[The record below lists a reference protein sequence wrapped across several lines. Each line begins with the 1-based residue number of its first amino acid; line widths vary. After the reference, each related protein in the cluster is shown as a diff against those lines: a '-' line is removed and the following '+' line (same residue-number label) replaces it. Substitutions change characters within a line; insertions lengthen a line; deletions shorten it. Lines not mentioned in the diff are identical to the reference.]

1 MEQSLSIERIL
12 KELYHISGFR
22 ICIYD
27 TNFHEIAA
35 YPHELGC
42 FCGLIQKHPEGMR
55 LCVEHDTMAFGR
67 VREQEKL
74 HIYKC
79 HFGLYEAVAPL
90 YSFGALTGYLMMGQ
104 TLEAGPDAGRMPY
117 EKALPLVSDP
127 AALEEAISRIP
138 VRGQSTIDSL
148 VTIMEVCAQYIT
160 VSNRMNL
167 SKNELVSEVHR
178 YIEKHYDQKL
188 TIDDLCRQFF
198 CSRASLT
205 RKFRETYHISIH
217 DHICKVRLEN
227 GCRLLRTTTLS
238 IGEIAFSCGYGD
250 QNYFT
255 RAFCRTYGMT
265 PMQYRK
271 KETLSPI

>member
-22 ICIYD
+22 ISIYD
-27 TNFHEIAA
+27 TNFREIAA
-35 YPHELGC
+35 YPRELGC
-42 FCGLIQKHPEGMR
+42 FCGLIQKHPEGKR

-90 YSFGALTGYLMMGQ
+90 YSFGTLTGYLMMGQ
-104 TLEAGPDAGRMPY
+104 TLEAGPDADRTPY
-117 EKALPLVSDP
+117 EMALPLVTD
-127 AALEEAISRIP
+127 A
-138 VRGQSTIDSL
+138 
-148 VTIMEVCAQYIT
+148 
-160 VSNRMNL
+160 
-167 SKNELVSEVHR
+167 SEVHN
-178 YIEKHYDQKL
+178 YIQKHYDQKL

-217 DHICKVRLEN
+217 DYICQVRLEN
-227 GCRLLRTTTLS
+227 GCRLLRGTSLS

-271 KETLSPI
+271 KETI